1 METAKNKVTLYEG
14 KYLRLCLEDR
24 WEWVERVNCTGV
36 VVIVGKTPENRA
48 ILVEQY
54 RIPAKTS
61 VIEFPAGLV
70 GDNGRC
76 EALQT
81 AAERELLEETG
92 YSAAEWALVAEG
104 PPSAGMSPETI
115 SIFLAKGLKKIG
127 PGGGDHTESIIVH
140 EVEMGEIDA
149 WLKRQ
154 TDAGKQIDPKIY
166 AGLYFL
172 R

>member
-1 METAKNKVTLYEG
+1 MESAKNKVTLYQG
-14 KYLRLCLEDR
+14 KYLRLCEENR

-36 VVIVGKTPENRA
+36 VMIVAKTADDKA

-70 GDNGRC
+70 GDIERS
-76 EALQT
+76 EALAV

-92 YSAAEWALVAEG
+92 YSAAELSLVAEG

-115 SIFLAKGLKKIG
+115 TIFLAKGLKKVG

-140 EVEMGEIDA
+140 EVPMNEIDA

-154 TDAGKQIDPKIY
+154 TDVGKQIDPKIY